1 LNYDKIDK
9 VNGLPEG
16 MKGEILMNAQSY
28 YSEWLNNPYF
38 DEAFR
43 AELESLK
50 GKTEEI
56 EDRFYKDLEFGT
68 AGMRGIIGA
77 GRNRINNYIVR
88 KATQGFV
95 NFLIERQASRNQSS
109 NNAVVI
115 AYDSRRMSHEFA
127 IETACV
133 FAANGIVAYVF
144 DDVRTTPELSF
155 AVRHLGCMGGVMVTA
170 SHNPPEYNGY
180 KVYDETGCQLVPH
193 LADALV
199 DHVNKITDFSM
210 VKIIGRKEAVQAKLM
225 KLISEEVDFP
235 YIEMVKKVAIRPE
248 LLKSSLLK
256 VVYTPL
262 HGTGGHTISR
272 VLKEMSFS
280 NLIPVEE
287 QMAPDGEFP
296 TCKQPNPESVE
307 AFEVALKVANRF
319 DADLLI
325 ATDPDCDR
333 IGLMIKDGNRYK
345 ALNGNQIGSLFLE
358 YVLSSKKGLTKA
370 HYVVNTIV
378 SSDLASA
385 QAAHYGVTLKQTL
398 TGFKFI
404 GEQIEQDTVHF
415 VMGYEESYG
424 YLFAPHVRDKDAVM
438 GTLLAI
444 EMAEYYKKNGL
455 SLNDV
460 LESIYKRHGYFIEE
474 TVAKNFEGKEGN
486 AVMMAILE
494 RFRKQSE
501 GLFSYSKKI
510 DYLLDDTGLPE
521 SDVLKFYLDDKSW
534 MVLRPSGTEPKLK
547 IYFSICD
554 QDYNQAKNKL
564 DYYKTLM
571 LEKVLT

>member
-1 LNYDKIDK
+1 
-9 VNGLPEG
+9 
-16 MKGEILMNAQSY
+16 MNAQSY

-43 AELESLK
+43 AELKSLE
-50 GKTEEI
+50 GKTAEI

-68 AGMRGIIGA
+68 AGMRGVIGA
-77 GRNRINNYIVR
+77 GRNRMNNYIVR

-95 NFLIERQASRNQSS
+95 NFLVERKKSLDSTFDNS
-109 NNAVVI
+109 VVI
-115 AYDSRRMSHEFA
+115 AYDSRRMSYEFA
-127 IETACV
+127 IETARV
-133 FAANGIVAYVF
+133 IAANGITAYVF
-144 DDVRTTPELSF
+144 DEVRTTPELSF

-199 DHVNKITDFSM
+199 EHVGRITEFSM
-210 VKIIGRKEAVQAKLM
+210 VKIMGRKEAVQAKLM
-225 KLISEEVDFP
+225 KLINEEVDYP
-235 YIEMVKKVAIRPE
+235 YIEMVKKVSIRPE
-248 LLKSSLLK
+248 LLKSSMLK

-287 QMAPDGEFP
+287 QMEPDGEFP

-307 AFEVALKVANRF
+307 AFEVALKVANKF

-333 IGLMIKDGNRYK
+333 IGLMIKAGNRYK

-358 YVLSSKKGLTKA
+358 YVLSSKQGLTKQ

-378 SSDLASA
+378 SSDLAKA
-385 QAAHYGVTLKQTL
+385 QAEYYGVTLKQTL

-404 GEQIEQDTVHF
+404 GEQIENDTPHF

-444 EMAEYYKKNGL
+444 EMAEYYKGLGL

-460 LESIYKRHGYFIEE
+460 LDSIFKRHGYYIEE
-474 TVAKNFEGKEGN
+474 TIAKTFEGKEGN
-486 AVMMAILE
+486 TVMMAILE
-494 RFRKQSE
+494 RFRNHSE
-501 GLFSYSKKI
+501 GLFNYIKKI
-510 DYLLDDTGLPE
+510 DYLQDETGLPQ
-521 SDVLKFYLDDKSW
+521 SDVLKFYLDEYSW

-554 QDYNQAKNKL
+554 REVDQAKSKL
-564 DYYKTLM
+564 DYFKTLM
-571 LEKVLT
+571 LEKVLS

>member
-1 LNYDKIDK
+1 
-9 VNGLPEG
+9 
-16 MKGEILMNAQSY
+16 MKAGAY
-28 YSEWLNNPYF
+28 YSEWVNNPYF
-38 DEAFR
+38 DDEFR
-43 AELESLK
+43 AELESIS
-50 GKTEEI
+50 GQTDEI
-56 EDRFYKDLEFGT
+56 EDRFYRDLEFGT

-77 GRNRINNYIVR
+77 GRNRINAYIVR

-95 NFLIERQASRNQSS
+95 NFLLERKRVELGDTVNQS
-109 NNAVVI
+109 VVI
-115 AYDSRRMSHEFA
+115 AYDSRRMSHDFA
-127 IETACV
+127 IETARV
-133 FAANGIVAYVF
+133 MAGNGIVAYVF
-144 DDVRTTPELSF
+144 DEVRTTPELSF
-155 AVRHLGCMGGVMVTA
+155 AVRELKCMGGVMITA

-199 DHVNKITDFSM
+199 EHVTSINDFSL
-210 VKIIGRKEAVQAKLM
+210 VKIMGRKEAVQAKLL

-235 YIEMVKKVAIRPE
+235 YVEMVKKVSIRPE
-248 LLKSSLLK
+248 LLKSSNLK

-272 VLKEMSFS
+272 VLKEMAFS
-280 NLIPVEE
+280 NLIPVDE
-287 QMAPDGEFP
+287 QMEPDGEFP
-296 TCKQPNPESVE
+296 TCKQPNPESVD
-307 AFEVALKVANRF
+307 AFERALIVAKKY
-319 DADLLI
+319 DADLII

-333 IGLMIKDGNRYK
+333 IGLMIKEGNHYK

-358 YVLSSKKGLTKA
+358 YVLSSKMNLTKE

-378 SSDLASA
+378 SSDLART
-385 QAAHYGVTLKQTL
+385 QADYYGVTLKKTL

-404 GEQIEQDTVHF
+404 GEQIEMDTDHF

-444 EMAEYYKKNGL
+444 EMAEYYKQQNISL
-455 SLNDV
+455 SELLN
-460 LESIYKRHGYFIEE
+460 SIFIRHGYFVDE
-474 TVAKNFEGKEGN
+474 TISKSFEGKEGGQ
-486 AVMMAILE
+486 VMAQIMD

-501 GLFSYSKKI
+501 GIFKYESKI
-510 DYLLDDTGLPE
+510 DYLNDETGLPK
-521 SDVLKFYLDDKSW
+521 SDVLKFYLDENSW

-554 QDYNQAKNKL
+554 ANYEKAKHKL
-564 DYYKTLM
+564 EYFKTLM
-571 LEKVLT
+571 TEKVLS

>member
-1 LNYDKIDK
+1 
-9 VNGLPEG
+9 
-16 MKGEILMNAQSY
+16 MNAHEKY
-28 YSEWLNNPYF
+28 LEWLNNPLF
-38 DEAFR
+38 DDAFK
-43 AELESLK
+43 AELESIK
-50 GKTEEI
+50 GQDAEI

-77 GRNRINNYIVR
+77 GRNRINGYVVR

-95 NFLIERQASRNQSS
+95 NFLLERKTTVLGDTVNQ
-109 NNAVVI
+109 AVVI
-115 AYDSRRMSHEFA
+115 AYDSRRLSNEFA
-127 IETACV
+127 METARV
-133 FAANGIVAYVF
+133 MAANGILAYVF
-144 DDVRTTPELSF
+144 EDVRTTPELSF
-155 AVRHLGCMGGVMVTA
+155 AVRELKCMGGVMITA

-199 DHVNKITDFSM
+199 EHVERITDFTM
-210 VKIIGRKEAVQAKLM
+210 VKIMDRKDAAQAKLL
-225 KLISEEVDFP
+225 KIISEEVDLP
-235 YIEMVKKVAIRPE
+235 YVEMVKRVSIRPE
-248 LLKSSLLK
+248 LLKDSELK

-280 NLIPVEE
+280 GLIPVEE
-287 QMAPDGEFP
+287 QMEPDGEFP
-296 TCKQPNPESVE
+296 TCNQPNPESVE
-307 AFEVALKVANRF
+307 AFEVALPVAEKF
-319 DADLLI
+319 GADLI
-325 ATDPDCDR
+325 VATDPDCDR
-333 IGLMIKDGNRYK
+333 IGMMIKEGTRYK

-358 YVLSSKKGLTKA
+358 YVLSARKDLTEK

-378 SSDLASA
+378 SSDLAKA
-385 QAAHYGVTLKQTL
+385 QADFYGVTLKKTL

-404 GEQIEQDTVHF
+404 GEQIEMDDHHF

-444 EMAEYYKKNGL
+444 EMAEYYKQKGL
-455 SLNDV
+455 SLSEV
-460 LESIYKRHGYFIEE
+460 LDSIFKRHGYYVDE
-474 TVAKNFEGKEGN
+474 TLSKSFEGKEGGE
-486 AVMMAILE
+486 MMKRIMT
-494 RFRKQSE
+494 RFREDSASI
-501 GLFSYSKKI
+501 FNYASKI
-510 DYLLDDTGLPE
+510 DYKEDETGLPK
-521 SDVLKFYLDDKSW
+521 SDVIKFYLDDYSW

-554 QDYNQAKNKL
+554 SDYDKAKQKL

-571 LEKVLT
+571 IDKVLS

>member
-1 LNYDKIDK
+1 
-9 VNGLPEG
+9 
-16 MKGEILMNAQSY
+16 MNAHEY
-28 YSEWLNNPYF
+28 YLEWLNNPLF
-38 DEAFR
+38 DDAFK
-43 AELESLK
+43 AELASIK
-50 GKTEEI
+50 GQDAEI

-77 GRNRINNYIVR
+77 GRNRINGYVVR

-95 NFLIERQASRNQSS
+95 NFLMERKTSELGDSVNQS
-109 NNAVVI
+109 VVI
-115 AYDSRRMSHEFA
+115 AYDSRRLSNEFA
-127 IETACV
+127 METARV
-133 FAANGIVAYVF
+133 MAANGILAYVF
-144 DDVRTTPELSF
+144 EDVRTTPELSF
-155 AVRHLGCMGGVMVTA
+155 AVRELKCMGGVMITA

-199 DHVNKITDFSM
+199 AHVENITDFSM
-210 VKIIGRKEAVQAKLM
+210 VKIMDRKEAAQAKLL
-225 KLISEEVDFP
+225 KIISEEVDLP
-235 YIEMVKKVAIRPE
+235 YVEMVKRVSIRPE
-248 LLKSSLLK
+248 LLKDSQLK

-280 NLIPVEE
+280 GLIPVEE

-296 TCKQPNPESVE
+296 TCNQPNPESVE
-307 AFEVALKVANRF
+307 AFEVALPVADKF
-319 DADLLI
+319 GADLII

-333 IGLMIKDGNRYK
+333 IGMMIKEGTRYK

-358 YVLSSKKGLTKA
+358 YVLSARKDLTPK

-378 SSDLASA
+378 SSDLAKA
-385 QAAHYGVTLKQTL
+385 QADFYGVTLKKTL

-404 GEQIEQDTVHF
+404 GEQIEMDDSHF

-444 EMAEYYKKNGL
+444 EMAEYYKQKGL
-455 SLNDV
+455 SLSEV
-460 LESIYKRHGYFIEE
+460 LDSIFKRHGYYVDE
-474 TVAKNFEGKEGN
+474 TLSKSFEGKEGGE
-486 AVMMAILE
+486 VMKRIMA
-494 RFRKQSE
+494 RFREDSASI
-501 GLFSYSKKI
+501 FSYASKI
-510 DYLLDDTGLPE
+510 DYKEDDTGLPK
-521 SDVLKFYLDDKSW
+521 SDVLKFYLDEYSW

-554 QDYNQAKNKL
+554 SDYDKAKQKL

-571 LEKVLT
+571 IDKVLS

>member
-1 LNYDKIDK
+1 
-9 VNGLPEG
+9 
-16 MKGEILMNAQSY
+16 MNAHEKY
-28 YSEWLNNPYF
+28 LEWLNNPLF
-38 DEAFR
+38 DDAFK
-43 AELESLK
+43 AELESIK
-50 GKTEEI
+50 GQDAEI

-77 GRNRINNYIVR
+77 GRNRINGYVVR

-95 NFLIERQASRNQSS
+95 NFLLERKTTVLGDTVNQ
-109 NNAVVI
+109 AVVI
-115 AYDSRRMSHEFA
+115 AYDSRRLSNEFA
-127 IETACV
+127 METARV
-133 FAANGIVAYVF
+133 MAANGILAYVF
-144 DDVRTTPELSF
+144 EDVRTTPELSF
-155 AVRHLGCMGGVMVTA
+155 AVRELKCMGGVMITA

-199 DHVNKITDFSM
+199 EHVERITDFTM
-210 VKIIGRKEAVQAKLM
+210 VKIMDRKDAAQAKLL
-225 KLISEEVDFP
+225 KIISEEVDLP
-235 YIEMVKKVAIRPE
+235 YVEMVKRVSIRPE
-248 LLKSSLLK
+248 LLKDSELK

-280 NLIPVEE
+280 GLIPVEE
-287 QMAPDGEFP
+287 QMEPDGEFP
-296 TCKQPNPESVE
+296 TCNQPNPESVE
-307 AFEVALKVANRF
+307 AFEVALPVAEKF
-319 DADLLI
+319 GADLI
-325 ATDPDCDR
+325 VATDPDCDR
-333 IGLMIKDGNRYK
+333 IGMMIKEGTRYK

-358 YVLSSKKGLTKA
+358 YVLSARKDLTEK

-378 SSDLASA
+378 SSDLAKA
-385 QAAHYGVTLKQTL
+385 QADYYGVTLKKTL

-404 GEQIEQDTVHF
+404 GEQIEMDDHHF

-444 EMAEYYKKNGL
+444 EMAEYYKQKGL
-455 SLNDV
+455 SLSEV
-460 LESIYKRHGYFIEE
+460 LDSIFKRHGYYVDE
-474 TVAKNFEGKEGN
+474 TLSKSFEGKEGGE
-486 AVMMAILE
+486 MMKRIMT
-494 RFRKQSE
+494 RFREDSASI
-501 GLFSYSKKI
+501 FNYASKI
-510 DYLLDDTGLPE
+510 DYKEDETGLPK
-521 SDVLKFYLDDKSW
+521 SDVIKFYLDDYSW

-554 QDYNQAKNKL
+554 SDYDKAKQKL

-571 LEKVLT
+571 IDKVLS

>member
-1 LNYDKIDK
+1 
-9 VNGLPEG
+9 
-16 MKGEILMNAQSY
+16 MNAHEKY
-28 YSEWLNNPYF
+28 LEWLNNPLF
-38 DEAFR
+38 DDAFK
-43 AELESLK
+43 AELASIK
-50 GKTEEI
+50 GQDAEI

-77 GRNRINNYIVR
+77 GRNRINGYVVR

-95 NFLIERQASRNQSS
+95 NFLLERKTTVLGDTVNQ
-109 NNAVVI
+109 AVVI
-115 AYDSRRMSHEFA
+115 AYDSRRLSNEFA
-127 IETACV
+127 METARV
-133 FAANGIVAYVF
+133 MAANGILAYVF
-144 DDVRTTPELSF
+144 EDVRTTPELSF
-155 AVRHLGCMGGVMVTA
+155 AVRELKCMGGVMITA

-199 DHVNKITDFSM
+199 EHVERITDFTM
-210 VKIIGRKEAVQAKLM
+210 VKIMDRKEAAQAKLL
-225 KLISEEVDFP
+225 KIISEEVDLP
-235 YIEMVKKVAIRPE
+235 YVEMVKRVSIRPE
-248 LLKSSLLK
+248 LLKDSELK

-280 NLIPVEE
+280 GLIPVEE
-287 QMAPDGEFP
+287 QMEPDGEFP
-296 TCKQPNPESVE
+296 TCNQPNPESVE
-307 AFEVALKVANRF
+307 AFEVALPVAEKF
-319 DADLLI
+319 GADLI
-325 ATDPDCDR
+325 VATDPDCDR
-333 IGLMIKDGNRYK
+333 IGMMIKEGTRYK

-358 YVLSSKKGLTKA
+358 YVLSARKDLTEK

-378 SSDLASA
+378 SSDLAKA
-385 QAAHYGVTLKQTL
+385 QADFYGVTLKKTL

-404 GEQIEQDTVHF
+404 GEQIEMDDHHF

-444 EMAEYYKKNGL
+444 EMAEYYKQKGL
-455 SLNDV
+455 SLSEV
-460 LESIYKRHGYFIEE
+460 LDSIFKRHGYYVDE
-474 TVAKNFEGKEGN
+474 TLSKSFEGKEGGE
-486 AVMMAILE
+486 MMKRIMT
-494 RFRKQSE
+494 RFREDSASI
-501 GLFSYSKKI
+501 FNYASKI
-510 DYLLDDTGLPE
+510 DYKEDETGLPK
-521 SDVLKFYLDDKSW
+521 SDVIKFYLDDYSW

-554 QDYNQAKNKL
+554 SDYDKAKQKL

-571 LEKVLT
+571 IDKVLS

>member
-1 LNYDKIDK
+1 
-9 VNGLPEG
+9 
-16 MKGEILMNAQSY
+16 MNAHEKY
-28 YSEWLNNPYF
+28 LEWLNNPLF
-38 DEAFR
+38 DDAFK
-43 AELESLK
+43 AELASIK
-50 GKTEEI
+50 GQDAEI

-77 GRNRINNYIVR
+77 GRNRINGYVVR

-95 NFLIERQASRNQSS
+95 NFLLERKTTVLGDTVNQ
-109 NNAVVI
+109 AVVI
-115 AYDSRRMSHEFA
+115 AYDSRRLSNEFA
-127 IETACV
+127 METARV
-133 FAANGIVAYVF
+133 MAANGILAYVF
-144 DDVRTTPELSF
+144 EDVRTTPELSF
-155 AVRHLGCMGGVMVTA
+155 AVRELKCMGGVMITA

-199 DHVNKITDFSM
+199 EHVERITDFTM
-210 VKIIGRKEAVQAKLM
+210 VKIMDRKEAAQAKLL
-225 KLISEEVDFP
+225 KIISEEVDLP
-235 YIEMVKKVAIRPE
+235 YVEMVKRVSIRPE
-248 LLKSSLLK
+248 LLKDSELK

-280 NLIPVEE
+280 GLIPVEE
-287 QMAPDGEFP
+287 QMEPDGEFP
-296 TCKQPNPESVE
+296 TCNQPNPESVE
-307 AFEVALKVANRF
+307 AFEVALPVAEKF
-319 DADLLI
+319 GADLI
-325 ATDPDCDR
+325 VATDPDCDR
-333 IGLMIKDGNRYK
+333 IGMMIKEGTRYK

-358 YVLSSKKGLTKA
+358 YVLSARKDLTEK

-378 SSDLASA
+378 SSDLAKA
-385 QAAHYGVTLKQTL
+385 QADFYGVMLKKTL

-404 GEQIEQDTVHF
+404 GEQIEMDDHHF

-444 EMAEYYKKNGL
+444 EMAEYYKQKGL
-455 SLNDV
+455 SLSEV
-460 LESIYKRHGYFIEE
+460 LDSIFKRHGYYVDE
-474 TVAKNFEGKEGN
+474 TLSKSFEGKEGGE
-486 AVMMAILE
+486 MMKRIMT
-494 RFRKQSE
+494 RFREDSASI
-501 GLFSYSKKI
+501 FNYVSKI
-510 DYLLDDTGLPE
+510 DYKEDETGLPK
-521 SDVLKFYLDDKSW
+521 SDVIKFYLDDYSW

-554 QDYNQAKNKL
+554 SDYDKAKQKL

-571 LEKVLT
+571 IDKVLS

>member
-1 LNYDKIDK
+1 
-9 VNGLPEG
+9 
-16 MKGEILMNAQSY
+16 MNAQSY

-50 GKTEEI
+50 GKTDEI

-77 GRNRINNYIVR
+77 GRNRINNYVIR
-88 KATQGFV
+88 KATQGFA
-95 NFLIERQASRNQSS
+95 NFLIEREETLKNKPEHS
-109 NNAVVI
+109 VVI

-127 IETACV
+127 IETARV
-133 FAANGIVAYVF
+133 FAANGIIAYVF
-144 DDVRTTPELSF
+144 DGVRTTPELSF
-155 AVRHLGCMGGVMVTA
+155 AVRHLGCMGGVVVTA

-199 DHVNKITDFSM
+199 EHVNQITDFSM
-210 VKIIGRKEAVQAKLM
+210 VKIIGRKEAVQAKLL
-225 KLISEEVDFP
+225 KLISEEVDLP
-235 YIEMVKKVAIRPE
+235 YIEMVKNVSIRPE
-248 LLKSSLLK
+248 LLKSSKLK
-256 VVYTPL
+256 VAYTPL

-280 NLIPVEE
+280 NLIPVEA
-287 QMAPDGEFP
+287 QMEPDGEFP
-296 TCKQPNPESVE
+296 TCKQPNPESVD
-307 AFEVALKVANRF
+307 AFEVALKVANKF
-319 DADLLI
+319 DADLII

-333 IGLMIKDGNRYK
+333 IGMMIKEGNRYK

-358 YVLSSKKGLTKA
+358 YILSSRKGLTKK

-378 SSDLASA
+378 SSDLAKA

-404 GEQIEQDTVHF
+404 GEQIEADTKHF

-424 YLFAPHVRDKDAVM
+424 YLFAPYVRDKDAVM
-438 GTLLAI
+438 GTLIAI
-444 EMAEYYKKNGL
+444 EMAEHYRGLGL

-474 TVAKNFEGKEGN
+474 TVAKSFEGKEGHS
-486 AVMMAILE
+486 VMMSILE
-494 RFRKQSE
+494 RFRNHSE
-501 GLFSYSKKI
+501 DIFSYIKKI
-510 DYLLDDTGLPE
+510 DYLQDETGLPE
-521 SDVLKFYLDDKSW
+521 SDVLKFYLDASSW

-554 QDYNQAKNKL
+554 KNIDEAKNKL

-571 LEKVLT
+571 IEKVLC